1 MSSNDNNLSLLAPSE
16 ITVSENGTNFK
27 HLTKNE
33 RQAELERVS
42 KELGSRFCSPSN
54 QGKQ

>member
-42 KELGSRFCSPSN
+42 KELGSRFGSPSN
-54 QGKQ
+54 QGKK